1 MKKTDIA
8 EHLWH
13 VTYVIEMYDG
23 DEKYSTGTGFAVNN
37 EGVLLTAA
45 HVITGRIPIREKDWL
60 DPNLTILDLTI
71 LGYTKES
78 PEEVECRPLLCG
90 ITIDMEV
97 FRNPL
102 PVGAAVLVPKE
113 EHRAGPRKFP
123 EVSSEEST
131 VGTEVLMAGYPDELE
146 PPLLFD
152 RKIDRRSEAYQRSG
166 DNIER
171 ELEKTREQL
180 MIKSGMIGHSS
191 NAKFTPE
198 DDPQWESRI
207 RVYYIDNAMH
217 TGASGGPVVNHDGEV
232 VGSITKRAVTEV
244 SYLELKD
251 PNKEVPLG
259 STLTISPQSAMSYV
273 DRQFERGNVQ
283 RKT

>member
-8 EHLWH
+8 ERLRHA
-13 VTYVIEMYDG
+13 TYVLEMYDG

-60 DPNLTILDLTI
+60 DPDLTI

-78 PEEVECRPLLCG
+78 PEEVEYTPLLCG

-102 PVGAAVLVPKE
+102 LVDAAVLVPKE
-113 EHRAGPRKFP
+113 EYRDGPRPFL

-146 PPLLFD
+146 PPLLFN
-152 RKIDRRSEAYQRSG
+152 RKIDRRSEAYQRS
-166 DNIER
+166 DDDIER

-191 NAKFTPE
+191 NAKFTPK
-198 DDPQWESRI
+198 DDPQ
-207 RVYYIDNAMH
+207 
-217 TGASGGPVVNHDGEV
+217 
-232 VGSITKRAVTEV
+232 
-244 SYLELKD
+244 
-251 PNKEVPLG
+251 
-259 STLTISPQSAMSYV
+259 
-273 DRQFERGNVQ
+273 
-283 RKT
+283 